1 MKITSYSNNKLEL
14 IGRVSNVKE
23 YSEGKAAN
31 VSIAVDNG
39 KDANG
44 IAREAIFIQLKS
56 FIPATYNTLKVGM
69 LVQVIGHFA
78 PSKYEKDGKTV
89 YNTDLVADYIIFLES
104 KETVVAREAAK
115 EYDKN
120 H

>member
-56 FIPATYNTLKVGM
+56 FTPASYNTLKTGM
-69 LVQVIGHFA
+69 LVQVIGHVA
-78 PSKYEKDGKTV
+78 PSKYEKDGKPV